1 MEPTSIL
8 HSQSY
13 LEDAEHLLW
22 LRDNS
27 ERVEKHHGIIN
38 HKLVKDN
45 FKWLLEKYNI
55 DGKIVGGNF
64 FSTPIPFFVH
74 TDSGTPEHKPDLNLV
89 IPLKEQDDFNTVVFN
104 QTYDGNG
111 AHFYVGSTFKYFP
124 DPIYN
129 KRLEDYSEVH
139 GCVDEPFDVDD
150 YIRYLTHIPYA
161 SLNGLS
167 ISEVHHWQ
175 LGKGIIIPSKRLHCA
190 SNFTGTKEGLTLLI
204 KNG

>member
-1 MEPTSIL
+1 MT

-13 LEDAEHLLW
+13 LEDADHLLW

-27 ERVEKHHGIIN
+27 EKVEKHHGIIN
-38 HKLVKDN
+38 HKLVKN
-45 FKWLLEKYNI
+45 NYEWLLEKYNI
-55 DGKIVGGNF
+55 DGEIVGGNF
-64 FSTPIPFFVH
+64 FTTPIPFFVH

-89 IPLKEQDDFNTVVFN
+89 IPLNEQEDFNTIIFN

-129 KRLEDYSEVH
+129 KRMEDYSEVN
-139 GCVDEPFDVDD
+139 GCVDEDFDIDLYVK
-150 YIRYLTHIPYA
+150 YLSHIPYA
-161 SLNGLS
+161 SLKGLS
-167 ISEVHHWQ
+167 IKSVQQWKK
-175 LGKGIIIPSKRLHCA
+175 GKGSIIPSNHLHCS
-190 SNFTGTKEGLTLLI
+190 SNFNGVKEGLTLLI